1 MIQKRMEEE
10 STPYE
15 KQLVQIENLKQSMTE
30 YMGIAHPS
38 YTKNDI
44 EACEYILTEF
54 IKHIDKTTAKVDGMQ
69 VVESTIIKLNK
80 LNKKCN
86 SQLFETGEREQIA
99 EIIIGAGNQKGYNAL
114 DEDITEQWRE
124 W

>member
-1 MIQKRMEEE
+1 MEEE

-30 YMGIAHPS
+30 YMDSAHPS
-38 YTKNDI
+38 YAKKDI

-69 VVESTIIKLNK
+69 VVASTIIKLNK

-86 SQLFETGEREQIA
+86 SQLIETGEREQIA